1 MMILRNGPLPN
12 DPSREAPERVRKT
25 HKDPETTHRLTK
37 LPIDS
42 KLKMNYEKQM
52 RNANRRERAIVGA
65 DNVSDVSSY
74 ISIPEEE
81 YDKII
86 SDQPYFDRVKCWLSA
101 HTLSWL
107 ADKRKQL
114 RTRPRDSD
122 NASPNPTTTQPLKR
136 FRANDELNEVDPTAR
151 PFISFDQAFL
161 DLGLHGYNV
170 PLSFFTNRNVDFL
183 NNNSISF
190 RRTKI
195 SHIEGKPQILDLAD
209 VMRKMKDSRDA
220 GTVRELELE
229 HFEWIEATENFYAYQ
244 VSLYAEGTDAH
255 EPIFYRK
262 HFGFFENQVDS
273 VKLYDLWKDIELEM
287 RQKHQNKKTNFDL
300 FDYRT
305 EWGRVKSRYDALDA
319 PTPNTS
325 STLRLSRF
333 NNTKNQ
339 KLSTD
344 LSPAPLSNSFPIDN
358 KDKGSRTPCC
368 IICGGVGHTYLLH
381 NDTTHGPSKWAV
393 QEGSD
398 LFHPRTGARI
408 CSYWN
413 IFSTCTK
420 KCTAANHI
428 CTLCGGSHSALKWD
442 PSCRVSRPTNL

>member
-1 MMILRNGPLPN
+1 MMFIRNGPLPN
-12 DPSREAPERVRKT
+12 DPSIEAPQRVRKT
-25 HKDPETTHRLTK
+25 HKDPETNHRLAK

-42 KLKMNYEKQM
+42 KLKMNYEKQL
-52 RNANRRERAIVGA
+52 RNATRRERAIERA
-65 DNVSDVSSY
+65 DNMSDVSSY

-81 YDKII
+81 YEKII
-86 SDQPYFDRVKCWLSA
+86 KDHPYFDRVKVWLSA

-107 ADKRKQL
+107 TDKRKQL
-114 RTRPRDSD
+114 RTRTRDSD
-122 NASPNPTTTQPLKR
+122 DTLNNAAPAQPLKR
-136 FRANDELNEVDPTAR
+136 FRANNELNEVDPTIR

-170 PLSFFTNRNVDFL
+170 PLALFTNKNIDFL
-183 NNNSISF
+183 NNNPISF

-195 SHIEGKPQILDLAD
+195 SHIAGKPQILDLAD
-209 VMRKMKDSRDA
+209 VMKKMRDSRDA

-255 EPIFYRK
+255 EPTFYRK

-287 RQKHQNKKTNFDL
+287 HQKHQNKRTNFDL

-305 EWGRVKSRYDALDA
+305 EWGRVKSR
-319 PTPNTS
+319 
-325 STLRLSRF
+325 F
-333 NNTKNQ
+333 NAIGMRNQ
-339 KLSTD
+339 KSHTD
-344 LSPAPLSNSFPIDN
+344 SPPVSSSNSFPTGN
-358 KDKGSRTPCC
+358 KDKGSRIPCC
-368 IICGGVGHTYLLH
+368 IICGGAGHTYLVH
-381 NDTTHGPSKWAV
+381 DDNTHGPPKWATR
-393 QEGSD
+393 EGAD
-398 LFHPRTGARI
+398 LLHPRTRAWI

-413 IFSTCTK
+413 IFSTCSK

-428 CTLCGGSHSALKWD
+428 CTLCGGPH
-442 PSCRVSRPTNL
+442 

>member
-1 MMILRNGPLPN
+1 MIIIRNGPLPN

-25 HKDPETTHRLTK
+25 HKDPETIHRLTK

-42 KLKMNYEKQM
+42 KLKMNYEKQL
-52 RNANRRERAIVGA
+52 RNANRRERAIGGA

-81 YDKII
+81 FEKITK
-86 SDQPYFDRVKCWLSA
+86 DQPYFDRVKCWLSA

-114 RTRPRDSD
+114 RTRTRDSD
-122 NASPNPTTTQPLKR
+122 DTSLIGAIAQPLKR
-136 FRANDELNEVDPTAR
+136 FRANDELNEVDPTNR
-151 PFISFDQAFL
+151 PFTSFDQAFL
-161 DLGLHGYNV
+161 DLGLHGYNI
-170 PLSFFTNRNVDFL
+170 PLAFFTNKNIDFL

-190 RRTKI
+190 HRTKI

-209 VMRKMKDSRDA
+209 VTKKMKDSRDA
-220 GTVRELELE
+220 GPVRELDLE

-244 VSLYAEGTDAH
+244 VSLYAEGADAH

-287 RQKHQNKKTNFDL
+287 RQKHQNKRTTFDL

-305 EWGRVKSRYDALDA
+305 EWGRVKSRSDALDTA
-319 PTPNTS
+319 TS
-325 STLRLSRF
+325 STSVSLRSSRF

-339 KLSTD
+339 KTKVPVPLVASSAGAWDTRISSTTTLPMD
-344 LSPAPLSNSFPIDN
+344 RPSGQPKTDRTFFTRQQEHESAHTGTYFPPARRNAPLP
-358 KDKGSRTPCC
+358 T
-368 IICGGVGHTYLLH
+368 TY
-381 NDTTHGPSKWAV
+381 V
-393 QEGSD
+393 
-398 LFHPRTGARI
+398 
-408 CSYWN
+408 
-413 IFSTCTK
+413 
-420 KCTAANHI
+420 
-428 CTLCGGSHSALKWD
+428 HSAA
-442 PSCRVSRPTNL
+442 VPTQLSNGTPLAESLVPQISNVAAKEPFYPILD